1 MYVTES
7 GELQP
12 ELLKE
17 PLGDAKRKV
26 EQVTHSTI
34 KKVSHDIERLGF
46 NTAISQLM
54 IFVNELNK
62 ESLGKF
68 SAEAFVKLLAP
79 FAPHIAEELWRLL
92 GHPNSLSNEPWP
104 EFDETLAAAD
114 EIEVV
119 FQVNGKIRGKAS
131 VAPDTGKEDLE
142 NLARENEAVKSY
154 TEGKEV
160 VKVIVVPGKLVNIV
174 VKG

>member
-1 MYVTES
+1 MFVSES
-7 GELQP
+7 GQLQG
-12 ELLKE
+12 ELLNE
-17 PLGDAKRKV
+17 PEGDAKRKV

-62 ESLGKF
+62 ESLGRF
-68 SAEAFVKLLAP
+68 SAEAFVKILSP
-79 FAPHIAEELWRLL
+79 FAPHFAEELWNRL
-92 GHPNSLSNEPWP
+92 GHSRSLAHESWP
-104 EFDETLAAAD
+104 EYDESLAAAD

-131 VAPDTGKEDLE
+131 VAPDLGKEELE
-142 NLARENEAVKSY
+142 QMARSNEAVKGY
-154 TEGKEV
+154 TDGKEV